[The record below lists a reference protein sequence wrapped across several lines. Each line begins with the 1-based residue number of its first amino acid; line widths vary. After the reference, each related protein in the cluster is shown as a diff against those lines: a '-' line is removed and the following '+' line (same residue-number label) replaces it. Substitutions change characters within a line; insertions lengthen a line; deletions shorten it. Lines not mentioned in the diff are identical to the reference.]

1 MHPTITSFVS
11 EQVYEGKLHSEDD
24 CHKQQISGNDGLA
37 GSGLRW
43 IPVHHVGR
51 STYSPEEC
59 QRVVDIYFSMIGR
72 QFTDKHG
79 QSRAI
84 TSEDLFVIAPY
95 NHQTHK
101 LRHGLL
107 AHTDAKQH
115 DVTESLVKR
124 RVGTVDKA
132 QGDEAPIVIISY
144 TSSSAEDVPRGMEFH
159 YSKNRFNVAISRAKA
174 LAIVVANPRLLDV
187 TCKTIE
193 QVKLA
198 NMLCRYAE
206 VAETI
211 RP

>member
-1 MHPTITSFVS
+1 VD
-11 EQVYEGKLHSEDD
+11 VYF
-24 CHKQQISGNDGLA
+24 Q
-37 GSGLRW
+37 
-43 IPVHHVGR
+43 
-51 STYSPEEC
+51 
-59 QRVVDIYFSMIGR
+59 MIGR
-72 QFTDKHG
+72 SFTDKTG
-79 QSRAI
+79 LTRAI

-107 AHTDAKQH
+107 AHPNSTH
-115 DVTESLVKR
+115 YGVTEELVKR

-132 QGDEAPIVIISY
+132 QGDEAPIVIVSY

-206 VAETI
+206 IANTVN
-211 RP
+211 